1 MDLSVNIGGVTLQ
14 SPIITSSGVD
24 GMDGTRIN
32 LVSKYNLGAATT
44 KTIVANVQKDVVPNM
59 KMVSGG
65 SLINCV
71 FGANLTA
78 EQWFK
83 KEFPLALKAGVPII
97 ANMAGTHP
105 AETVELAKGCADA
118 GASFIELPTACPHMA
133 NVLEAMYPGLKM
145 PLPEV
150 HDPSDYART
159 VEAVKKA
166 VDIPVICKFSAIY
179 HYNVKTWAKAV
190 VDAGADAIST
200 ADSIGPAMDID
211 IETGE
216 PVLGGP
222 RGYGGL
228 TGPAIK
234 PIVLKMVLEV
244 AETVNVPIIAM
255 GGIMTGADAVQY
267 IMAGATA
274 VAGATSSTLQGYEI
288 YSRIYNQI
296 VDFMKQKGYNSLDDF
311 RGLTL
316 QRIREREEN
325 KRHIIFDIILPTCNA
340 EKCVGCG
347 KCVKSCTYGAIKM
360 EGKTPVFSSEN
371 CHGCGLCVS
380 ACPSKAIIQKYF

>member
-1 MDLSVNIGGVTLQ
+1 MDLSVYIGGVQLR
-14 SPIITSSGVD
+14 SPIITASGID
-24 GMDGTRIN
+24 GMDGERIN
-32 LVSKYNLGAATT
+32 VVSKYNLGAMTT
-44 KTIVANVQKDVVPNM
+44 KTIVANVQRDVVPNM
-59 KMVSGG
+59 KLAGGG

-78 EQWFK
+78 EQWIRQ
-83 KEFPLALKAGVPII
+83 EFPLALKAGVPII
-97 ANMAGTHP
+97 ANLAGTHP
-105 AETVELAKGCADA
+105 AETVELAKSCADA
-118 GASFIELPTACPHMA
+118 GATFIELPTACPHMA

-150 HDPSDYART
+150 HDPSDYAKT

-166 VDIPVICKFSAIY
+166 VKIPVICKFSAIY

-190 VDAGADAIST
+190 AEAGADAIST

-216 PVLGGP
+216 PQLGGP

-234 PIVLKMVLEV
+234 PLVLKMVVEI
-244 AETVNVPIIAM
+244 AETVDLPIIAM
-255 GGIMTGADAVQY
+255 GGVLFGADAIQY

-274 VAGATSSTLQGYEI
+274 VAAATCSTLQGPASYA
-288 YSRIYNQI
+288 RIYKEI
-296 VDFMKQKGYNSLDDF
+296 IDFMDRKGYGSLDDF

-316 QRIREREEN
+316 RRIREREEN
-325 KRHIIFDIILPTCNA
+325 KKQIIFDTILPVCID
-340 EKCVGCG
+340 EKCTGCAR
-347 KCVKSCTYGAIKM
+347 CVKSCPYGAIQM
-360 EGKTPVFSSEN
+360 EGKRPVFSEKS

-380 ACPSKAIIQKYF
+380 VCPTKALEQKYF

>member
-1 MDLSVNIGGVTLQ
+1 
-14 SPIITSSGVD
+14 
-24 GMDGTRIN
+24 MDGARIN
-32 LVSKYNLGAATT
+32 LVSKYKLGAATT

-59 KMVSGG
+59 KIVSGN

-78 EQWFK
+78 RQWFEE
-83 KEFPLALKAGVPII
+83 EFPVALKAGIPII
-97 ANMAGTHP
+97 ANLAGTHP
-105 AETVELAKGCADA
+105 GETVELAKGCADA

-166 VDIPVICKFSAIY
+166 VNIPVIAKFSAIF
-179 HYNVKTWAKAV
+179 HYNIKTWAKAAV
-190 VDAGADAIST
+190 EAGADAVST

-216 PVLGGP
+216 PTLGGP

-234 PIVLKMVLEV
+234 PLVLKMVLEI

-255 GGIMTGADAVQY
+255 GGVSTGADAVQY

-274 VAGATSSTLQGYEI
+274 VAAATSSTLKGFDVYE
-288 YSRIYNQI
+288 RIYNQI
-296 VDFMKQKGYNSLDDF
+296 IEFMSRKGYSSLEDF

-316 QRIREREEN
+316 RRIREREEN
-325 KRHIIFDIILPTCNA
+325 KKQIIFDIILPECDNERCIGCA
-340 EKCVGCG
+340 KCE
-347 KCVKSCTYGAIKM
+347 KSCTYGAIRM
-360 EGKTPVFSSEN
+360 ENKKPVFSEKE

-380 ACPSKAIIQKYF
+380 VCPSKAIEQRYF

>member
-1 MDLSVNIGGVTLQ
+1 MDLSVKIGGVTLPT
-14 SPIITSSGVD
+14 PIITSSGVD
-24 GMDGTRIN
+24 GMDGARIN
-32 LVSKYNLGAATT
+32 TVSKYKLGAATT

-59 KMVSGG
+59 KMVSGN

-78 EQWFK
+78 RQWFEN
-83 KEFPLALKAGVPII
+83 EFPSALEAGIPII
-97 ANMAGTHP
+97 ANLAGTHP
-105 AETVELAKGCADA
+105 GETVELAKGCADA

-166 VDIPVICKFSAIY
+166 VKIPVIAKFSAIF
-179 HYNVKTWAKAV
+179 HYNIKTWAKAAV
-190 VDAGADAIST
+190 EAGADAIST

-216 PVLGGP
+216 PTLGGP

-234 PIVLKMVLEV
+234 PLVLKMVLEI

-255 GGIMTGADAVQY
+255 GGVSTGADAVQY

-274 VAGATSSTLQGYEI
+274 VAAATSSTLKGFDVYE
-288 YSRIYNQI
+288 RIYNQI
-296 VDFMKQKGYNSLDDF
+296 IDFMNRKGYESLADF

-316 QRIREREEN
+316 RRIREREEN
-325 KRHIIFDIILPTCNA
+325 KKQIIFDVILPVCDE
-340 EKCVGCG
+340 EKCTHCG
-347 KCVKSCTYGAIKM
+347 KCAKSCTYGAIRM
-360 EGKTPVFSSEN
+360 ENKKPVFSEKE

-380 ACPSKAIIQKYF
+380 VCPSKAIEQRYF

>member
-1 MDLSVNIGGVTLQ
+1 MDLSVKIGGVTLPT
-14 SPIITSSGVD
+14 PIITSSGVD
-24 GMDGTRIN
+24 GMDGARIN
-32 LVSKYNLGAATT
+32 TVSKYKLGAATT

-59 KMVSGG
+59 KLAGG
-65 SLINCV
+65 NSLINCV

-78 EQWFK
+78 RKWLEE
-83 KEFPLALKAGVPII
+83 EFPVALRAGVPII
-97 ANMAGTHP
+97 ANLAGTHP

-133 NVLEAMYPGLKM
+133 NVLEAMYPGLIM

-150 HDPSDYART
+150 HDPSEYART

-166 VDIPVICKFSAIY
+166 VNIPVIAKFSAIF
-179 HYNVKTWAKAV
+179 HYNVKTWAKAA
-190 VDAGADAIST
+190 VDAGADAISS

-216 PVLGGP
+216 PTLGGP

-234 PIVLKMVLEV
+234 PLVLKMVLEI

-255 GGIMTGADAVQY
+255 GGISTGADAAQY

-274 VAGATSSTLQGYEI
+274 VAAATSSTLKGYEV
-288 YSRIYNQI
+288 YERIYNEI
-296 VDFMKQKGYNSLDDF
+296 IDFMKRKGYHSLEDF

-316 QRIREREEN
+316 RRIREREEN
-325 KRHIIFDIILPTCNA
+325 NRRILFDIILPACDDSR
-340 EKCVGCG
+340 CIRCG
-347 KCVKSCTYGAIKM
+347 KCAKSCTYGAIEMVNK
-360 EGKTPVFSSEN
+360 KPVFSEKE

-380 ACPSKAIIQKYF
+380 ACPSKAIEQRYF